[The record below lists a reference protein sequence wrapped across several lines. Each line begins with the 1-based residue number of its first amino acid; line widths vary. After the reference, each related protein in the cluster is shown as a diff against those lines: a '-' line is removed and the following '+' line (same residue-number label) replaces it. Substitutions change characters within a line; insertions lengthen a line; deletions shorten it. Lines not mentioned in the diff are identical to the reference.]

1 MQKNKLVVMIGSIH
15 IIQYFA
21 AMMIEP
27 KVPGGPDTTQWGCIM
42 PADSMVDTV
51 DDGRKSRAELLREL
65 CEVRAHLAR
74 FRNLYE
80 KAPMSYQSLDAD
92 GRVLEVNQAWLNT
105 LGYSR
110 DEVIGRP
117 FDDFLHPDWKD
128 HFKENFPRL
137 KAVGE
142 VLGVEFEMVKKSGS
156 SIHVSLAGK
165 IGHDPEGYFQQTH
178 CIFHDITERKE
189 AEDRLRESEKRFRT
203 LVESVGEGIIL
214 QDAAE
219 RIVICNQTAAE
230 LFDVHTDMFIS
241 QVAIDRDWN
250 IINEDGSPFPVN
262 ERPSLR
268 TLRTGQPCNGVI
280 MGVVRQGGETTWI
293 KINTRPIFQEGET
306 QPSAVVISFSNITE
320 RKQAEQALQEL
331 TSTLEQRVAERTQMA
346 DVRTQQLQVLT
357 VELIEAEER
366 EKRRVADLL
375 HDDLQQILAAARF
388 QLQTLGDTFPDETML
403 YDVEQLV
410 DQSISK
416 LRLLSYD
423 LGPPVLYHSGLL
435 AALQWL
441 AKQME
446 TQFGMKIA
454 IEAVDGRPFE
464 SATVKVF
471 IFRALQELLF
481 NVVKHAEVKSACIS
495 LMGAGSRLVVTV
507 SDKGRGFDPEILNVG
522 TTPGGIGLL
531 SLRERARYMG
541 GDLEIESA
549 PGKGS
554 RLILKVPLSLARA
567 YEVQQALPEAE
578 QSLYTI
584 AERMDRVA
592 ATDIRVLFVDDHK
605 VMRQGLMKLVD
616 GNPIIHVVGEASNG
630 REAVELAHQLKPD
643 LIVMDI
649 SMPEM
654 DGIEATRRI
663 KAQLPNVRVIGLSMH
678 EDEQLAQAMRQ
689 AGAEAFVSKTASSA
703 ELLKAIFN
711 FDRLNA
717 VGPADPG

>member
-1 MQKNKLVVMIGSIH
+1 
-15 IIQYFA
+15 
-21 AMMIEP
+21 
-27 KVPGGPDTTQWGCIM
+27 
-42 PADSMVDTV
+42 
-51 DDGRKSRAELLREL
+51 
-65 CEVRAHLAR
+65 
-74 FRNLYE
+74 
-80 KAPMSYQSLDAD
+80 
-92 GRVLEVNQAWLNT
+92 
-105 LGYSR
+105 
-110 DEVIGRP
+110 
-117 FDDFLHPDWKD
+117 
-128 HFKENFPRL
+128 
-137 KAVGE
+137 
-142 VLGVEFEMVKKSGS
+142 
-156 SIHVSLAGK
+156 
-165 IGHDPEGYFQQTH
+165 
-178 CIFHDITERKE
+178 
-189 AEDRLRESEKRFRT
+189 
-203 LVESVGEGIIL
+203 
-214 QDAAE
+214 
-219 RIVICNQTAAE
+219 
-230 LFDVHTDMFIS
+230 
-241 QVAIDRDWN
+241 VA
-250 IINEDGSPFPVN
+250 
-262 ERPSLR
+262 
-268 TLRTGQPCNGVI
+268 
-280 MGVVRQGGETTWI
+280 
-293 KINTRPIFQEGET
+293 
-306 QPSAVVISFSNITE
+306 
-320 RKQAEQALQEL
+320 
-331 TSTLEQRVAERTQMA
+331 
-346 DVRTQQLQVLT
+346 
-357 VELIEAEER
+357 LIEAEER
-366 EKRRVADLL
+366 EKRRIAELL

-388 QLQTLGDTFPDETML
+388 QLQTLGDTFPDEMML
-403 YDVEQLV
+403 FDVERLV

-446 TQFGMKIA
+446 TQFGMKVE
-454 IEAVDGRPFE
+454 IEAGDGRPFE

-663 KAQLPNVRVIGLSMH
+663 KAQLPDVRVIGLSMH
-678 EDEQLAQAMRQ
+678 EDEQLAQTMRQ

-711 FDRLNA
+711 FDRPESA
-717 VGPADPG
+717 RPADPG